1 MSSKQSL
8 FLTFTCLNLMTFS
21 FATSADDIDIEALD
35 ASHRSKLSG
44 QKVFQIDG
52 LKGVTILAGADV
64 KLIKS
69 TEECNQFPRF
79 RSEGSVISIIA
90 NSQRL
95 NELEISYVNG
105 YFRVEGL
112 GAAQGSVDSTLQIRI
127 YVDDIES
134 IEMGQ
139 NNRQKLTISLG
150 QNSKMLIGNITAHDV
165 NIDMQGH
172 GSLIVGELRS
182 ESLRINLD
190 GHGKLNFPQ
199 VHTES
204 MDVTM
209 NGHGEIEL
217 NGSVYTQKVSMSG
230 HGNYNAANLDSIQAA
245 LYVRGH
251 AKTNLSVSG
260 GLNLDV
266 DNTDNV
272 RYLGNPLITR
282 SAEELRLSAL

>member
-1 MSSKQSL
+1 MDTKQSL

-21 FATSADDIDIEALD
+21 SLAAADE
-35 ASHRSKLSG
+35 
-44 QKVFQIDG
+44 VFQVDG
-52 LKGVTILAGADV
+52 LKGVTILAEADV
-64 KLIKS
+64 KLMKR
-69 TEECNQFPRF
+69 TEECNQYPGY
-79 RSEGSVISIIA
+79 RSKGSVISIIA

-95 NELEISYVNG
+95 KALEISYEHG
-105 YFRVEGL
+105 YFRVEGMNT
-112 GAAQGSVDSTLQIRI
+112 GRESVDSTLQIRI

-139 NNRQKLTISLG
+139 NNRQKLTINLG

-165 NIDMQGH
+165 KIDMQGH
-172 GSLIVGELRS
+172 GSLIVGELKS
-182 ESLRINLD
+182 ENLHINLD

-199 VHTES
+199 VHTVL

-217 NGSVYTQKVSMSG
+217 NGSVYAQKVSMSG
-230 HGNYNAANLDSIQAA
+230 HGNYSAANLDSIHAT

-251 AKTNLSVSG
+251 AKTSLSVSD

-266 DNTDNV
+266 DNADNV
-272 RYLGNPLITR
+272 RYVGNPLITR